1 MDKEIAIKFSV
12 DTSSIDKAMADIRT
26 KIKSTNDELKKLG
39 SSMNTSTI
47 TNAQKEIDQ
56 ISTKSKQAQKEVQNI
71 GKNVNTTG
79 IKTAT
84 KSMDTLATNSKSA
97 TETIS
102 SNFNKMYSSIAT
114 GFRLLMFTYIGRM
127 IVKAISYI
135 FTQASDMAEIEN
147 LFEVSLGNMASA
159 AEEFAL
165 KLNNAWGV
173 SATTIKNYVA
183 TLNNMYSSMGIS
195 TDTAF
200 GMSTAITELSYNI
213 ASLYNISSDDALEK
227 FKSATLG
234 ISRPM
239 KELGIVTNVAELQ
252 VTALKYGITSTNRE
266 LTSQEKALASVW
278 AVWEQTQNAWASGTV
293 IVDGVE
299 KSIGDMS
306 KTLYSNANM
315 IRLIQDQLGDL
326 ARYWGMAFQPIVNV
340 VLPYIAALNKALIQ
354 LGTLF
359 STFVG
364 KLFGFADMSDMLSS
378 LGSSGSM
385 YSESDASALDD
396 LESDLSGVG
405 DTATDTKNK
414 LSNLTG
420 GIDELNILSESD
432 SSGGGS
438 SGLGSGIEN
447 DIGVPDIDTIDPNAF
462 SKIDEMAQSLIDTF
476 KVFGEIDLSPLGD
489 SFSNLF
495 DSMSPVLGMAF
506 DGFKYFITDI
516 IKPLSQVVIEDIL
529 PSFLNLLAK
538 AINFVTPAIEG
549 ALDTFKFLN
558 ENVIKP
564 LSSFVGSLLVDGMD
578 RLGATLETISPTL
591 DIVVY
596 LFGALLAI
604 ITVVKAALWLGS
616 VATTAM
622 TIATTLMTTA
632 TTALGGAMAFLTS
645 KTTLVILAI
654 IAIIAI
660 GNLLVKNWDLIK
672 EVAYNTI
679 MSVGQFFIDLANGIA
694 DFANMAVDFIMSSF
708 SNIVM
713 WFKDNVIDPLLNAF
727 SGFCDGMKEVA
738 YNTIMSVGQFF
749 IDLANGMVDFANMA
763 VDFIMSSF
771 SNIVMWFK
779 GNVIDPLLNVFS
791 GLWDGI
797 KGMAAGAWEGILS
810 LFSAGGKIFSG
821 ITGAIADVFK
831 GIVNILINGINTVI
845 SIPFRTIN
853 TALSTL
859 KSVSIV
865 GLKPFSFLPTIS
877 APEIPR
883 LFTGGIAYG
892 DTLARVGDY
901 TNSNINPEV
910 IAPLDKLKGILLET
924 QQEQMVQIPQQE
936 SGEQNVI
943 TKVYLNGKEIFEQVD
958 KYQKQKGYDLGLKF

>member
-84 KSMDTLATNSKSA
+84 KSMNTLATNSKSA
-97 TETIS
+97 TETIN
-102 SNFNKMYSSIAT
+102 SNFNKMYSSIAA
-114 GFRLLMFTYIGRM
+114 GFRYLMFTYIGRM
-127 IVKAISYI
+127 FAKGISYI

-173 SATTIKNYVA
+173 STTTIKNYVA

-293 IVDGVE
+293 MVDGVE

-315 IRLIQDQLGDL
+315 IRLIKDQLGDL
-326 ARYWGMAFQPIVNV
+326 ARYWGMAFQPIINV

-359 STFVG
+359 ATFVG

-447 DIGVPDIDTIDPNAF
+447 DIGVPELDTTDPNAF
-462 SKIDEMAQSLIDTF
+462 DKINDIVQSLIDTF

-516 IKPLSQVVIEDIL
+516 IKPLSQIVIEDIL
-529 PSFLNLLAK
+529 PSFLNLLAE
-538 AINFVTPAIEG
+538 AINFVTPAIAG
-549 ALDTFKFLN
+549 SLDTFKFLN

-564 LSSFVGSLLVDGMD
+564 LSSFTGSLLGAVMD
-578 RLGATLETISPTL
+578 SLGVTLNTISPTL
-591 DIVVY
+591 DSVVY
-596 LFGALLAI
+596 LFGALFTIIKAI
-604 ITVVKAALWLGS
+604 QFTSFIAGLIKTTAQLIFQNIQLGISGIQLIYYRTIGWTMVAMEYAKTAALWLGS
-616 VATTAM
+616 AATTAM
-622 TIATTLMTTA
+622 TIATT
-632 TTALGGAMAFLTS
+632 ALGAAMAFLTS
-645 KTTLVILAI
+645 PITLVILAI

-660 GNLLVKNWDLIK
+660 GYLLVKNWDLIK
-672 EVAYNTI
+672 EVAYNTL
-679 MSVGQFFIDLANGIA
+679 MSVGQFFIDLGNGIA
-694 DFANMAVDFIMSSF
+694 DFAYMAVDFIM
-708 SNIVM
+708 
-713 WFKDNVIDPLLNAF
+713 
-727 SGFCDGMKEVA
+727 G
-738 YNTIMSVGQFF
+738 
-749 IDLANGMVDFANMA
+749 
-763 VDFIMSSF
+763 SF

-797 KGMAAGAWEGILS
+797 KSMAAGAWEGILS

-936 SGEQNVI
+936 SGEQNLI

>member
-1 MDKEIAIKFSV
+1 MEEQIAIKFSA
-12 DTSSIDKAMADIRT
+12 DMSSIYTALDNLKAKIKSTNSELSKIGTDINSSSITKATSSIDKI
-26 KIKSTNDELKKLG
+26 NDKAK
-39 SSMNTSTI
+39 T
-47 TNAQKEIDQ
+47 AQKNIEG
-56 ISTKSKQAQKEVQNI
+56 I

-84 KSMDTLATNSKSA
+84 KSMNTLATNSKSA
-97 TETIS
+97 TETIN
-102 SNFNKMYSSIAT
+102 SNFNKMYSSIAA
-114 GFRLLMFTYIGRM
+114 GFRYLMFTYIGRM
-127 IVKAISYI
+127 FAKGISYI

-173 SATTIKNYVA
+173 STTAIKNYLA
-183 TLNNMYSSMGIS
+183 TLNNMYTSMGIS

-213 ASLYNISSDDALEK
+213 ASLYNITADDALEK

-293 IVDGVE
+293 MVDGVE

-315 IRLIQDQLGDL
+315 IRLIKDQLGDL
-326 ARYWGMAFQPIVNV
+326 ARYWGMAFQPIINV

-359 STFVG
+359 ATFVG

-385 YSESDASALDD
+385 YSESDASALDE

-432 SSGGGS
+432 SSSGGS
-438 SGLGSGIEN
+438 SGVGSGIEN
-447 DIGVPDIDTIDPNAF
+447 DIGVPNIDTIDPNAF
-462 SKIDEMAQSLIDTF
+462 SKIDEMVQSLIDTF
-476 KVFGEIDLSPLGD
+476 KVFGEIDLNPLGD

-506 DGFKYFITDI
+506 DGFEYFITDI
-516 IKPLSQVVIEDIL
+516 IKPLSQIVIEDIL
-529 PSFLNLLAK
+529 PSFLNLLAE
-538 AINFVTPAIEG
+538 AIKFVEPAIEG
-549 ALDTFKFLN
+549 SLDTLKSLN
-558 ENVIKP
+558 ENVIQP
-564 LSSFVGSLLVDGMD
+564 LASFTGSLLGDVMD
-578 RLGATLETISPTL
+578 SLGTTLETISPTL
-591 DIVVY
+591 DDVVY
-596 LFGALLAI
+596 LFGSLFTAI
-604 ITVVKAALWLGS
+604 KAIQFTSFIAGLITSTAKLMLQNIQLGISGIQLIYYRTIGWTMVAMEYAKTAALWLGS
-616 VATTAM
+616 AATTAM
-622 TIATTLMTTA
+622 TMA
-632 TTALGGAMAFLTS
+632 TTALGAAMTFLTS
-645 KTTLVILAI
+645 PIGLVILAI

-660 GNLLVKNWDLIK
+660 GYLLITNWDLIK
-672 EVAYNTI
+672 EVAYNVV
-679 MSVGQFFIDLANGIA
+679 MSIVEFFINLANGIA
-694 DFANMAVDFIMSSF
+694 DFANLAVEYIFNAF
-708 SNIVM
+708 ANICT
-713 WFKDNVIDPLLNAF
+713 WFK
-727 SGFCDGMKEVA
+727 S
-738 YNTIMSVGQFF
+738 
-749 IDLANGMVDFANMA
+749 
-763 VDFIMSSF
+763 
-771 SNIVMWFK
+771 
-779 GNVIDPLLNVFS
+779 NVIDPLLNVFS

-797 KGMAAGAWEGILS
+797 KGMASGAWEGILS

-831 GIVNILINGINTVI
+831 GIVNILISGINTVI
-845 SIPFRTIN
+845 SIPFKAIN

-865 GLKPFSFLPTIS
+865 GLKPFSFLSTIS

-958 KYQKQKGYDLGLKF
+958 KYQKQKGYDLGLNF